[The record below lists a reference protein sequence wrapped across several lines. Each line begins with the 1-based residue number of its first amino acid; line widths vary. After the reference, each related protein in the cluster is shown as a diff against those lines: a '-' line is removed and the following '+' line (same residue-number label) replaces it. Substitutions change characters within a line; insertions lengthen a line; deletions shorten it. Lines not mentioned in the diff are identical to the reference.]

1 MQNFKRIEFK
11 KPAEKF
17 LRSRS
22 RKEQIRLL
30 EKIYKLPDGEHVRKM
45 EGYDNRYRLRV
56 GDYRVLFELSSDLL
70 DTEDGAIATVV
81 MVVLVVD
88 IGNRGDVYK

>member
-1 MQNFKRIEFK
+1 MKIEFK

-17 LRSRS
+17 LKSRS

-30 EKIYKLPDGEHVRKM
+30 SEIYKLPDGKHVKKM

-56 GDYRVLFELSSDLL
+56 GDFRVIYDMYTDVAGDC
-70 DTEDGAIATVV
+70 DTKVI
-81 MVVLVVD
+81 LVVE